1 MTPLNSRTVHLT
13 HPELDAI
20 EAAAR
25 ARGETVAGYLRRIA
39 CESVDLPA
47 PATRRAS
54 ADPAVPGVARRR
66 VAAPGIDLPALA
78 VWLLDDPARV
88 PALLA
93 LLDSTRAAR
102 IAEGRP

>member
-1 MTPLNSRTVHLT
+1 MTPLNSRTVNFT

-25 ARGETVAGYLRRIA
+25 ARGETVAGYLRRIG
-39 CESVDLPA
+39 CESVGLPA

-54 ADPAVPGVARRR
+54 ADPALPSVARRR
-66 VAAPGIDLPALA
+66 VKSPGIDLPALA
-78 VWLLDDPARV
+78 VWLLDDPARL
-88 PALLA
+88 PELSRLI
-93 LLDSTRAAR
+93 DSTRAAR